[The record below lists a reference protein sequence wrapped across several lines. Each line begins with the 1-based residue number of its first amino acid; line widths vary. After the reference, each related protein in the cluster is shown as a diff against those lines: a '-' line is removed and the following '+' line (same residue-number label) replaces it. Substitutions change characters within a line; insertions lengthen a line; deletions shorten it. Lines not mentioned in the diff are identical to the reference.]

1 MLTEN
6 GNTRNTQQTVMLN
19 EDTSYEDG
27 YQKSESSSKDTNR
40 TVIELLEDE
49 SLLIARREAD
59 EVRTSQMYYKS
70 TWSVEALYFV

>member
-1 MLTEN
+1 
-6 GNTRNTQQTVMLN
+6 MLN